1 MIGSVGALF
10 DLSQQWV
17 LNYGRSAEWYLGVL
31 VNCVAE
37 LGQIQGMVFDI
48 WVNVTME
55 ATTGIT
61 ILTPYLSLIFA

>member
-1 MIGSVGALF
+1 MA
-10 DLSQQWV
+10 DLQNGIWVCQWIV
-17 LNYGRSAEWYLGVL
+17 
-31 VNCVAE
+31 VAE

-55 ATTGIT
+55 ATTGTT